1 MLDDGTL
8 FLPGILTLA
17 PGRAH
22 EFCGPARRVLAA
34 WAMAQS
40 MAPGAPA
47 LWLRLR
53 HNPDRLYPH
62 GLAEWALP
70 GGLVLAE
77 APRTTELLGCAEDG
91 LRSGACALVVLDL
104 AEPVAMTP
112 LRRLHLAAEDGSAR
126 RPGGVR
132 ALVLTP
138 GDGGTPGVETR
149 WHLAPCAARAR
160 SAADPVGAA
169 WRLSRL
175 RARMTPPACWH
186 VQDDGDG
193 LHLVAGADPHILP

>member
-8 FLPGILTLA
+8 FLSDTLTLA

-22 EFCGPARRVLAA
+22 EFCGSARRVLAA
-34 WAMAQS
+34 WAMGRD
-40 MAPGAPA
+40 MAPGASA
-47 LWLRLR
+47 LWVRLR

-62 GLAEWALP
+62 GLARWAPP
-70 GGLVLAE
+70 GELMLADATRMTE
-77 APRTTELLGCAEDG
+77 ALSCAEDA
-91 LRSGACALVVLDL
+91 LRSGACAWVVLDL
-104 AEPVAMTP
+104 PEPVALTP

-126 RPGGVR
+126 RAGGGLR

-149 WHLAPCAARAR
+149 WHLAPCPARNP
-160 SAADPVGAA
+160 SAAEPVGAA
-169 WRLSRL
+169 WQLSRR

-186 VQDDGDG
+186 VQDDGTG
-193 LHLVAGADPHILP
+193 LHLTRKDDRHT

>member
-112 LRRLHLAAEDGSAR
+112 LRRLHLAAGGWQRAPPGRGAR
-126 RPGGVR
+126 
-132 ALVLTP
+132 
-138 GDGGTPGVETR
+138 
-149 WHLAPCAARAR
+149 
-160 SAADPVGAA
+160 
-169 WRLSRL
+169 
-175 RARMTPPACWH
+175 
-186 VQDDGDG
+186 
-193 LHLVAGADPHILP
+193 AGADTGRRRNAGGGNPLASGPLRGRARVRQQTRWARRGACHGCARA